1 MKISM
6 HQNLN
11 ERVVD
16 LDPQETAEWM
26 EALDQVID
34 EAGPDRAA
42 YLLQRLSER
51 AHANGADLP
60 VQLNT
65 PYVNTLRPEE
75 EVPYPGDRAMER
87 RIKSLIRWNA
97 MAMVVR
103 QNKYDPGIGGHIST
117 YASLATLLEVG
128 FNHFFHARYGDQP
141 GDLIYFQG
149 HASPGV
155 YGRAFV
161 EGRLSEEH
169 LKNFRHELRDKP
181 GLPSYP
187 HPWLMRDFW
196 SFPTVS
202 MGLGPINAIYQARF
216 MRYLENRK
224 LIEPTPRH
232 IWAYLGDGEMDEP
245 ESMGSL
251 TLASREKLDN
261 LIFVINCN
269 LQRLDGP
276 VRGNGKVIQELE
288 AAFRGAGWNVIK
300 VIWGED
306 WDALLARDTTG
317 LLQKRMG
324 EVVDGEFQSYIS
336 KDGAF
341 IRKNFF
347 GKYPE
352 LIDLVSHLSDDDLM
366 RLRRGGHDPKK
377 VYNAYKAAVEHRGAP
392 TLILAHT
399 IKGYGLGE
407 AGEGRNISHQQKKL
421 NENEIAHFKSRF
433 EIPIPDEAARN
444 AAFYRPPQDS
454 PEMAYL
460 QERRRVLGGYLPT
473 RTVPP
478 STIEAPPLDYL
489 KESLEGSG
497 GREVSSTMAFVRILT
512 LLMKHP
518 RLGKR
523 VVPIIPDEARTFGM
537 ESLFRQFGIYASQ
550 GQLYKPH
557 DAEMFLYYKESK
569 DGQILEEGITE
580 AGSMASFTAA
590 GTAYANY
597 GMEMIP
603 FFIYYSMFGFQRVGD
618 LIWAFA
624 DARGKGFLCGGTA
637 GRTTLSGEGLQ
648 HQDGHS
654 PVLASTVPTCVT
666 YDPAYAYEI
675 AIIVQDGIR
684 RMYQNQEDRFYYL
697 TLYNEN
703 YPMPAMPEGLDPEA
717 VLRGLYRYRVSEKG
731 KAVVQLFGS
740 GPILNE
746 ALRAQ
751 AILAE
756 KHDIAADV
764 WSVTSYNELRRDALE
779 AERWNRLHPSE
790 PARTPHVV
798 GALEGADGPVIAASD
813 YMKVMADQLAPWLPG
828 RLESLGTDGFGRSD
842 NREELRRHFEINAES
857 IAAAALSRLAREGK
871 FDAKRAQAAFAELR
885 VDTEK
890 SDPARA

>member
-1 MKISM
+1 MRQK
-6 HQNLN
+6 LN
-11 ERVVD
+11 RRIVD
-16 LDPQETAEWM
+16 LDPRETAEWV

-34 EAGPDRAA
+34 QAGPDRAA
-42 YLLQRLSER
+42 YLLDRLNGR
-51 AHANGADLP
+51 ARIAGADLP
-60 VQLNT
+60 VLLNT
-65 PYVNTLRPEE
+65 PYVNTISPED

-128 FNHFFHARYGDQP
+128 FNHFFHASYGSDP
-141 GDLIYFQG
+141 GDIVYFQG

-155 YGRAFV
+155 YARAFL
-161 EGRLSEEH
+161 EDRLTEER
-169 LKNFRHELRDKP
+169 LGNFRHELRDTP
-181 GLPSYP
+181 GLSSYP
-187 HPWLMRDFW
+187 HPWLMPDFW
-196 SFPTVS
+196 RFPTVS

-216 MRYLENRK
+216 MRYLENRG
-224 LIEPTPRH
+224 LIAAAPRKV
-232 IWAYLGDGEMDEP
+232 WAFLGDGEMDEP

-251 TLASREKLDN
+251 TLGSREKLDN
-261 LIFVINCN
+261 LIFVVNCN

-288 AAFRGAGWNVIK
+288 SAFRGDGWNVIK
-300 VIWGED
+300 LIWGGD
-306 WDALLARDTTG
+306 WDALLARDSTG
-317 LLQKRMG
+317 LLRKRMG
-324 EVVDGEFQSYIS
+324 EVVDGELQTYVTR
-336 KDGAF
+336 DGAY

-352 LIDLVSHLSDDDLM
+352 LLDLVSHLSDGELFK
-366 RLRRGGHDPKK
+366 LRRGGHDPGK
-377 VYNAYKAAVEHRGAP
+377 VYNAYKAAIETSGRP
-392 TLILAHT
+392 TVILAHT
-399 IKGYGLGE
+399 VKGYGLGE
-407 AGEGRNISHQQKKL
+407 AGEGRNITHQQKKL
-421 NENEIAHFKSRF
+421 NEQELAHFRSRF
-433 EIPIPDEAARN
+433 EIPIPEEAARN

-460 QERRRVLGGYLPT
+460 HERRRRLGGYMPT
-473 RTVPP
+473 RVAAPGG
-478 STIEAPPLDYL
+478 IEAPPLEYL
-489 KESLEGSG
+489 KESLEGSA

-518 RLGKR
+518 RIGKR
-523 VVPIIPDEARTFGM
+523 VVPIIPDEGRTFGM

-590 GTAYANY
+590 GLSYVNY
-597 GMEMIP
+597 GVEMVP

-654 PVLASTVPTCVT
+654 PLLASTAPTCAA
-666 YDPAYAYEI
+666 YDPAFAYEV
-675 AIIVQDGIR
+675 AAIVQDGIR
-684 RMYQNQEDRFYYL
+684 RMYQEREDLFYYL

-703 YPMPAMPEGLDPEA
+703 YAMPPMPEGLDA
-717 VLRGLYRYRVSEKG
+717 AGILKGIYRYQPAAEG
-731 KAVVQLFGS
+731 KAAVQLFGS

-751 AILAE
+751 GILAE
-756 KHDIAADV
+756 RYGVASDV
-764 WSVTSYNELRRDALE
+764 WSVTSYNELRREALA
-779 AERWNRLHPSE
+779 AERWNRLHPDQ
-790 PARTPHVV
+790 PPRTPYIVEALR
-798 GALEGADGPVIAASD
+798 GAEGPIVAATD
-813 YMKVMADQLAPWLPG
+813 YMKAVADQVAPWLGG
-828 RLESLGTDGFGRSD
+828 RMETLGTDGFGRSD
-842 NREELRRHFEINAES
+842 NRRYLRKHFEIDAES
-857 IAAAALSRLAREGK
+857 IAAAALSRLARDGR
-871 FDAKRAQAAFAELR
+871 FDVRKAAAAFAELA

-890 SDPARA
+890 MDPARA

>member
-1 MKISM
+1 M
-6 HQNLN
+6 HQKRN

-16 LDPQETAEWM
+16 LNPQETAEWL
-26 EALDQVID
+26 ESLEQVID
-34 EAGPDRAA
+34 QAGPDRAA
-42 YLLQRLSER
+42 YLLEQLTER
-51 AHANGADLP
+51 ARAEGSDLP
-60 VQLNT
+60 IHLNT
-65 PYVNTLRPEE
+65 PYVNTIRPED
-75 EVPYPGDRAMER
+75 EVAYPGDRAMER
-87 RIKSLIRWNA
+87 RIKSLVRWNA

-103 QNKYDPGIGGHIST
+103 QNKYDAGIGGHIST

-128 FNHFFHARYGDQP
+128 FNHFFHASYDGQP
-141 GDLIYFQG
+141 GDLVYFQG

-155 YGRAFV
+155 YARAFL
-161 EGRLSEEH
+161 EGRLSQEH
-169 LKNFRHELRDKP
+169 LGNFRHELREHP
-181 GLPSYP
+181 GLSSYP
-187 HPWLMRDFW
+187 HPWLMPDFW

-216 MRYLENRK
+216 MRYLENRG
-224 LIEPTPRH
+224 LIPPAPRK
-232 IWAYLGDGEMDEP
+232 IWGFLGDGEMDEP

-324 EVVDGEFQSYIS
+324 EAVDGEYQTYITR
-336 KDGAF
+336 DGAY

-352 LIDLVSHLSDDDLM
+352 LLDLVAHLSDDDLM
-366 RLRRGGHDPKK
+366 RLRRGGHDPRK
-377 VYNAYKAAVEHRGAP
+377 VYNAYQAAVETKDRP
-392 TLILAHT
+392 TVILAHT

-407 AGEGRNISHQQKKL
+407 AGEGRNITHQQKKL
-421 NENEIAHFKSRF
+421 NEQELEHFRSRF
-433 EIPIPDEAARN
+433 EIPIPDEAARH
-444 AAFYRPPQDS
+444 AEFYRPPSDS
-454 PEMAYL
+454 SEMAYL
-460 QERRRVLGGYLPT
+460 HDRRRRLGGYM
-473 RTVPP
+473 P
-478 STIEAPPLDYL
+478 SRSAAAASVEAPPLDYL
-489 KESLEGSG
+489 KESLEGSS
-497 GREVSSTMAFVRILT
+497 GREVSSTMAFVRVLT

-518 RLGKR
+518 QIGKR
-523 VVPIIPDEARTFGM
+523 VVPICPDEARTFGM

-590 GTAYANY
+590 GTAYRNY
-597 GMEMIP
+597 GVAMIP

-618 LIWAFA
+618 LVWAFA
-624 DARGKGFLCGGTA
+624 DSRGKGFLCGGTA
-637 GRTTLSGEGLQ
+637 GRTTLAGEGLQ
-648 HQDGHS
+648 HQDGQS
-654 PVLASTVPTCVT
+654 ILLSSIVPTCTT

-684 RMYQNQEDRFYYL
+684 RMYQEREDRFYYL

-703 YPMPAMPEGLDPEA
+703 YPMPPMPQGLDPEG
-717 VLRGLYRYRVSEKG
+717 VLRGIYRYQAAENGAAR
-731 KAVVQLFGS
+731 VQLFGS

-751 AILAE
+751 RILSE
-756 KHDIAADV
+756 KYGVPADV
-764 WSVTSYNELRRDALE
+764 WSVTSYNELRREALGVD
-779 AERWNRLHPSE
+779 RWNRLHPDQ
-790 PARTPHVV
+790 PARTPYIVEALK
-798 GALEGADGPVIAASD
+798 GAGGPVVAATD
-813 YMKVMADQLAPWLPG
+813 YMKVVADQVAPWLPG
-828 RLESLGTDGFGRSD
+828 RMVTLGTDGFGRSD
-842 NREELRRHFEINAES
+842 NREHLRKHFEVSAES
-857 IAAAALSRLAREGK
+857 IAAAALSRLARDGQ
-871 FDAKRAQAAFAELR
+871 FDAGNARAAFAELGC
-885 VDTEK
+885 DTEK
-890 SDPARA
+890 IDPARA

>member
-1 MKISM
+1 MLQKR
-6 HQNLN
+6 N

-16 LDPQETAEWM
+16 LNPQETAEWV
-26 EALDQVID
+26 ESLDQVID
-34 EAGPDRAA
+34 QAGPDRAA
-42 YLLQRLSER
+42 YLLEQLTER
-51 AHANGADLP
+51 ARAEGAELP
-60 VQLNT
+60 IHLNT
-65 PYVNTLRPEE
+65 PYINTIRPED
-75 EVPYPGDRAMER
+75 EVAYPGDRAMER
-87 RIKSLIRWNA
+87 RIKSLVRWNA

-103 QNKYDPGIGGHIST
+103 QNKYDAGIGGHIST

-128 FNHFFHARYGDQP
+128 FNHFFHASYDGQP
-141 GDLIYFQG
+141 GDLVYFQG

-155 YGRAFV
+155 YARAFL

-169 LKNFRHELRDKP
+169 LDNFRHELREHP
-181 GLPSYP
+181 GLSSYP
-187 HPWLMRDFW
+187 HPWLMPDFW
-196 SFPTVS
+196 NFPTLS
-202 MGLGPINAIYQARF
+202 MGLGPINSIYQARF
-216 MRYLENRK
+216 MRYLENRG
-224 LIEPTPRH
+224 LIPPTPRRV
-232 IWAYLGDGEMDEP
+232 WGFLGDGEMDEP

-261 LIFVINCN
+261 LTFVINCN

-306 WDALLARDTTG
+306 WDALLARDHTG

-324 EVVDGEFQSYIS
+324 EAVDGEYQTYIT
-336 KDGAF
+336 KDGAY

-352 LIDLVSHLSDDDLM
+352 LLDLVAHLSDDELM
-366 RLRRGGHDPKK
+366 KLRRGGHDPRK
-377 VYNAYKAAVEHRGAP
+377 VYNAYKAAMETKARP
-392 TLILAHT
+392 TVILAHT

-407 AGEGRNISHQQKKL
+407 AGEGRNITHQQKKL
-421 NENEIAHFKSRF
+421 NEQELEHFRSRF
-433 EIPIPDEAARN
+433 EIPIPEEAARH
-444 AAFYRPPQDS
+444 AEFYRPPSDS

-460 QERRRVLGGYLPT
+460 HEQRRRLGGYMPH
-473 RTVPP
+473 RIAAAASV
-478 STIEAPPLDYL
+478 EAPPLDYL
-489 KESLEGSG
+489 KESLEGSS
-497 GREVSSTMAFVRILT
+497 GREVSSTMAFVRVLT

-518 RLGKR
+518 QMGHR

-597 GMEMIP
+597 GVAMAP

-618 LIWAFA
+618 LIWAFG
-624 DARGKGFLCGGTA
+624 DSRGKGFLCGGTA
-637 GRTTLSGEGLQ
+637 GRTTLAGEGLQ
-648 HQDGHS
+648 HQDGQS
-654 PVLASTVPTCVT
+654 ILLSSIVPTCAT

-675 AIIVQDGIR
+675 AIIVQDGVR
-684 RMYQNQEDRFYYL
+684 RMYQEREDRFYYL

-703 YPMPAMPEGLDPEA
+703 YPMPPMPQGLDPA
-717 VLRGLYRYRVSEKG
+717 GVLKGIYRYQAAENGGAK
-731 KAVVQLFGS
+731 VQLFGS

-751 AILAE
+751 RILAGNYGV
-756 KHDIAADV
+756 AADV
-764 WSVTSYNELRRDALE
+764 WSVTSYNELRREALGVD
-779 AERWNRLHPSE
+779 RWNRLHPDQ
-790 PARTPHVV
+790 PARTPYIVEALK
-798 GALEGADGPVIAASD
+798 GAGGPVVAATD
-813 YMKVMADQLAPWLPG
+813 YMKVVADQVAPWLPG
-828 RLESLGTDGFGRSD
+828 RMVTLGTDGFGRSD
-842 NREELRRHFEINAES
+842 NREHLRKHFEINAES
-857 IAAAALSRLAREGK
+857 IAAAGLSRLARDGQ
-871 FDAKRAQAAFAELR
+871 FDTGRARAAFAELGC
-885 VDTEK
+885 DTEK
-890 SDPARA
+890 TDPARA